1 MKNTSSYAWWQENG
15 AGGINEIRQRKSN
28 LIYYH
33 IQELLLLNYFE
44 RSNFSRIL
52 EFGCGFGRHLHYLR
66 EIPNLEVF
74 GYDQSESIAGSM
86 LKWAEPEWVSQYIKV
101 GQPNSALPYPDKYF
115 DAVFTTSVLIQIPP
129 EDVVGVIKE
138 LIRVAKYQIIHQEP
152 APDYEVFQEA
162 HDGCWNHDLVGIYR
176 SINQSC
182 EVLERACEIQCIYK
196 VLIDSKAEGS
206 YTPSNT
212 FLRKLYDF
220 EKFIQPTV
228 NSLTVERN
236 DLAQQRDRLTL
247 ERNDLAQQRDR
258 LTLERNHLVHQ
269 CDRLTVERNHLV
281 RQCDRLTLERDE
293 LVQQRDRLT
302 LERDEL
308 VQQRDRLTLERDELV
323 QQHDHLTRERDEL
336 VQQRDR
342 LARERDELAQQR
354 DCLARERDELAQ
366 QRDCLARERD
376 ELAQQI
382 DYRIVELN
390 EILNS
395 RTWKA
400 IVKIKS
406 NWYLKSTGR
415 LSLNLL
421 QDLKRLVRSP
431 SPSIEVDLANPS
443 NMSFADSAMETW
455 LKSFRQEGKT
465 VLAVY
470 VPHWLGINFATKNMF
485 EDCYPLAEHLTEEQ
499 AKYYANLLVTAGV
512 KHLISAGAAPG
523 HLEVIKALNLSNSG
537 IRCDVTWHG
546 SYVQHYEDYGWS
558 MMTQA
563 ITLAKQGMIYKFGFA
578 KKGMEKSFE
587 AIGLQAEFLPNFVN
601 LIPDS
606 ASVVTSSNPQL
617 GIWLSWIGYRKLPY
631 PMIAAAQLVEGSV
644 LNMAGV
650 EDRAKQWADLLGV
663 KVNYFSP
670 GPIPREELHQRIK
683 NTHLSLYLTSSE
695 CAPMLPIES
704 LSLGVPCLISPVS
717 HWFEDDEYLHSRL
730 VVPYPERPEI
740 IADYI
745 KQALDEREQIIDRF
759 KSYATRYN
767 SWAKEQV
774 QKFLRD

>member
-1 MKNTSSYAWWQENG
+1 MKNKSSYAWWQENG
-15 AGGINEIRQRKSN
+15 AGWIDEIRSRKSN

-44 RSNFSRIL
+44 RSNFSRVL

-74 GYDQSESIAGSM
+74 GYDQSESITGSI
-86 LKWAEPEWVSQYIKV
+86 LKWAEPEWVAQYIKV
-101 GQPNSALPYPDKYF
+101 GEPNSSLPYPDQYF
-115 DAVFTTSVLIQIPP
+115 DAVFTTSVLIHIPP

-162 HDGCWNHDLVGIYR
+162 KEGCWHHDLMEIYR

-182 EVLERACEIQCIYK
+182 EVLEPSGEIERIYK
-196 VLIDSKAEGS
+196 ILINSKTEGL

-212 FLRKLYDF
+212 FLRKVYDF

-236 DLAQQRDRLTL
+236 DLAQQRDRLTI
-247 ERNDLAQQRDR
+247 ERDELAQQRDR

-323 QQHDHLTRERDEL
+323 QQRDRMALERDEL

-342 LARERDELAQQR
+342 LTLERD
-354 DCLARERDELAQ
+354 D
-366 QRDCLARERD
+366 
-376 ELAQQI
+376 LAQQI

-421 QDLKRLVRSP
+421 QDLKRLVRSQP
-431 SPSIEVDLANPS
+431 PSIEVDLANPS

-455 LKSFRQEGKT
+455 LKSFMQQGKT

-470 VPHWLGINFATKNMF
+470 VPNWLGINFATKNMF

-499 AKYYANLLVTAGV
+499 AKYYANLLVAAGV

-578 KKGMEKSFE
+578 KKGMEKTFQ

-601 LIPDS
+601 SIPDS

-631 PMIAAAQLVEGSV
+631 PMIAAAQLVEDSV

-650 EDRAKQWADLLGV
+650 EERAKQWADMLGV

-745 KQALDEREQIIDRF
+745 KQALDEREQIIERF

-767 SWAKEQV
+767 SWAIEQV

>member
-1 MKNTSSYAWWQENG
+1 MKNKSSYAWWQENG
-15 AGGINEIRQRKSN
+15 AGWIDEIRSRKSN

-33 IQELLLLNYFE
+33 IEELLLLNYFE
-44 RSNFSRIL
+44 RSNFSRVL

-74 GYDQSESIAGSM
+74 GYDQSESITGSI
-86 LKWAEPEWVSQYIKV
+86 LKWAEAEWVAQYIKV
-101 GQPNSALPYPDKYF
+101 GEPNSSLPYPDQYF
-115 DAVFTTSVLIQIPP
+115 DAVFTTSVLIHIPP

-162 HDGCWNHDLVGIYR
+162 KEGWWHHDLMEIYR

-182 EVLERACEIQCIYK
+182 EVLEPSGEIQRIYK
-196 VLIDSKAEGS
+196 VLINSKAEGL

-212 FLRKLYDF
+212 FLRKVYDF

-247 ERNDLAQQRDR
+247 ERDELAQQRDR
-258 LTLERNHLVHQ
+258 VTLERNHLVHQ

-281 RQCDRLTLERDE
+281 HQCDRLTVERNHLVQQRDRLTLERDE

-323 QQHDHLTRERDEL
+323 QQ
-336 VQQRDR
+336 RDR
-342 LARERDELAQQR
+342 LTLERNELAQQ
-354 DCLARERDELAQ
+354 L
-366 QRDCLARERD
+366 
-376 ELAQQI
+376 
-382 DYRIVELN
+382 DYRTVELS
-390 EILNS
+390 EIINS

-400 IVKIKS
+400 ILRIKS
-406 NWYLKSTGR
+406 NWQLKSAGR
-415 LSLNLL
+415 LALNLL
-421 QDLKRLVRSP
+421 QGVKRVKKHQSVVSVEVP
-431 SPSIEVDLANPS
+431 SVSLS
-443 NMSFADSAMETW
+443 NIPFTDSEMENW
-455 LKSFRQEGKT
+455 LKSFTQQGKA

-470 VPHWLGINFATKNMF
+470 VTNWLGINFATKNMF
-485 EDCYPLAEHLTEEQ
+485 EDCYPIAEHLTEEQ
-499 AKYYANLLVTAGV
+499 AKYYANLLLTAGV

-523 HLEVIKALNLSNSG
+523 HLEVIKALNRSNSG

-563 ITLAKQGMIYKFGFA
+563 ITLAKQRMIYKFGFA
-578 KKGMEKSFE
+578 KKGMEKTFQ
-587 AIGLQAEFLPNFVN
+587 AIDLRAEFLPNFVN

-606 ASVVTSSNPQL
+606 ASVVTSNNPQL

-650 EDRAKQWADLLGV
+650 ENRAKQWADMLGV

-767 SWAKEQV
+767 SWAIEQV

>member
-1 MKNTSSYAWWQENG
+1 M
-15 AGGINEIRQRKSN
+15 
-28 LIYYH
+28 
-33 IQELLLLNYFE
+33 
-44 RSNFSRIL
+44 
-52 EFGCGFGRHLHYLR
+52 
-66 EIPNLEVF
+66 
-74 GYDQSESIAGSM
+74 
-86 LKWAEPEWVSQYIKV
+86 
-101 GQPNSALPYPDKYF
+101 
-115 DAVFTTSVLIQIPP
+115 
-129 EDVVGVIKE
+129 
-138 LIRVAKYQIIHQEP
+138 
-152 APDYEVFQEA
+152 
-162 HDGCWNHDLVGIYR
+162 
-176 SINQSC
+176 
-182 EVLERACEIQCIYK
+182 
-196 VLIDSKAEGS
+196 
-206 YTPSNT
+206 
-212 FLRKLYDF
+212 
-220 EKFIQPTV
+220 
-228 NSLTVERN
+228 
-236 DLAQQRDRLTL
+236 
-247 ERNDLAQQRDR
+247 
-258 LTLERNHLVHQ
+258 
-269 CDRLTVERNHLV
+269 
-281 RQCDRLTLERDE
+281 
-293 LVQQRDRLT
+293 
-302 LERDEL
+302 
-308 VQQRDRLTLERDELV
+308 
-323 QQHDHLTRERDEL
+323 
-336 VQQRDR
+336 
-342 LARERDELAQQR
+342 
-354 DCLARERDELAQ
+354 
-366 QRDCLARERD
+366 
-376 ELAQQI
+376 
-382 DYRIVELN
+382 
-390 EILNS
+390 
-395 RTWKA
+395 
-400 IVKIKS
+400 
-406 NWYLKSTGR
+406 
-415 LSLNLL
+415 
-421 QDLKRLVRSP
+421 
-431 SPSIEVDLANPS
+431 EVDLANPS

-455 LKSFRQEGKT
+455 LKSFMQQGKT

-470 VPHWLGINFATKNMF
+470 VPNWLGINFATKNMF

-499 AKYYANLLVTAGV
+499 AKYYANLLVAAGV

-578 KKGMEKSFE
+578 KKGMEKTFQ

-601 LIPDS
+601 SIPDS

-631 PMIAAAQLVEGSV
+631 PMIAAAQLVEDSV

-650 EDRAKQWADLLGV
+650 EERAKQWADMLGV

-745 KQALDEREQIIDRF
+745 KQALDEREQIIERF

-767 SWAKEQV
+767 SWAIEQV